1 VRYRAAPV
9 SGLSDWDAI
18 PKAERPVLQP
28 LDRAYG
34 GSMEFLETDVTT
46 GSRGGAGAGL
56 AATGKDEA
64 EKLGASLGVLCDE
77 FGIHFRL
84 EYNDPRAR
92 DIEARLLGGGS
103 YEIYLAPGE
112 NRAHTC
118 LLLDVQTGRLS
129 FANLT
134 YDGPEF
140 TCLKTD
146 RPDLYRREHRF
157 ADDRVVSDVFLSWN
171 AYGYAIPSNGSVWE
185 FENVLW
191 ARQGNFAWNGTES
204 IHGRSTWGRLV
215 FDLPASAR
223 TAILRHRIFTVLAT
237 YQAEK
242 ATRAGHAG
250 ILDFWQDPV
259 LGDPEFYQV
268 RVKPLVE
275 KLDAFVPLVKPGMSD
290 EDVARVEAGALQG
303 WANIR
308 YTVDALRR
316 QWLVEGLSH
325 EPHVPPE

>member
-1 VRYRAAPV
+1 MT
-9 SGLSDWDAI
+9 I
-18 PKAERPVLQP
+18 
-28 LDRAYG
+28 
-34 GSMEFLETDVTT
+34 
-46 GSRGGAGAGL
+46 
-56 AATGKDEA
+56 
-64 EKLGASLGVLCDE
+64 
-77 FGIHFRL
+77 
-84 EYNDPRAR
+84 RAR
-92 DIEARLLGGGS
+92 EIEARLLGGGS
-103 YEIYLAPGE
+103 YEIYLAPGA
-112 NRAHTC
+112 NLAHTC
-118 LLLDVQTGRLS
+118 LLIDVQTGRLS

-157 ADDRVVSDVFLSWN
+157 SGDRVVSYVFLSWN

-191 ARQGNFAWNGTES
+191 ARKGNFAWNGTES

-223 TAILRHRIFTVLAT
+223 TAILRHRIFAVLAA
-237 YQAEK
+237 YKAEK
-242 ATRAGHAG
+242 ATRSEHAG

-290 EDVARVEAGALQG
+290 EDVARVAAGALPG

-308 YTVDALRR
+308 FTVDALRR
-316 QWLVEGLSH
+316 QWLLQRLSN
-325 EPHVPPE
+325 

>member
-1 VRYRAAPV
+1 MRYRAVPV

-18 PKAERPVLQP
+18 TKAERPVLQP

-34 GSMEFLETDVTT
+34 GSMDFLETDVTT
-46 GSRGGAGAGL
+46 GSRGGAGARS
-56 AATGKDEA
+56 AAAGKDEA

-112 NRAHTC
+112 NLAHTC

-146 RPDLYRREHRF
+146 RPDLYRLEHRF
-157 ADDRVVSDVFLSWN
+157 FDDRVVSYVFLSWN
-171 AYGYAIPSNGSVWE
+171 AYGYAIPS
-185 FENVLW
+185 
-191 ARQGNFAWNGTES
+191 T
-204 IHGRSTWGRLV
+204 RLGLGV
-215 FDLPASAR
+215 RNRAVGQTGQLR
-223 TAILRHRIFTVLAT
+223 LERHRVHPRPLDLGQARRSICPHLRARRFYVIGFSRCWRRTRRRRRPEPNTPGFSTSGRTRCWAT
-237 YQAEK
+237 PNSTKCESSRWWRSS
-242 ATRAGHAG
+242 THSCR
-250 ILDFWQDPV
+250 W
-259 LGDPEFYQV
+259 
-268 RVKPLVE
+268 
-275 KLDAFVPLVKPGMSD
+275 
-290 EDVARVEAGALQG
+290 
-303 WANIR
+303 
-308 YTVDALRR
+308 
-316 QWLVEGLSH
+316 
-325 EPHVPPE
+325 